1 MTTMTSE
8 TLLESYSLLT
18 CHCQCQTSFCD
29 EKFQN
34 LDIYKQ
40 VYEDKDF
47 GRLLLL
53 CCRGANSRPR
63 PCKEFHL
70 HGPEHD
76 RTHTEC

>member
-40 VYEDKDF
+40 VYEDKVIYTYMHIHLSVN
-47 GRLLLL
+47 RLHILIFNKLTL
-53 CCRGANSRPR
+53 RKNI
-63 PCKEFHL
+63 
-70 HGPEHD
+70 
-76 RTHTEC
+76 